1 MFAIL
6 TAPTSNVLRQI
17 FIKNNIMQ
25 SIQLVQVSPTELVNL
40 INEELVIHIEN
51 LLNQL
56 SKHPQ
61 EKEVLTRKDCAELLG
76 VSLVTLHDWNKKG
89 IITPY
94 KLGNRTFY
102 KRSQIMESLSNSN
115 TMRA

>member
-1 MFAIL
+1 
-6 TAPTSNVLRQI
+6 
-17 FIKNNIMQ
+17 MQ
-25 SIQLVQVSPTELVNL
+25 SIQLVQVTPSELVNL
-40 INEELVIHIEN
+40 INEELRSHIEN
-51 LLNQL
+51 LSNQL

-61 EKEVLTRKDCAELLG
+61 EKEILSRKDCAELLG

-102 KRSQIMESLSNSN
+102 RRSEILETLSNSN
-115 TMRA
+115 TKRA